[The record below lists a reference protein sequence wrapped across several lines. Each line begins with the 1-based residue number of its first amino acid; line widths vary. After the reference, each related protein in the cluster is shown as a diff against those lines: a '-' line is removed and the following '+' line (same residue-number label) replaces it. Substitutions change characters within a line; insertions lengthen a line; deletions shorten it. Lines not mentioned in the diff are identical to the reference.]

1 MCESGLKAK
10 LFRLKVIV
18 SPLRRS
24 VAPSFS
30 EHVLSGA

>member
-1 MCESGLKAK
+1 MCDSGLKAK

-18 SPLRRS
+18 SSLRLS
-24 VAPSFS
+24 VAPSLS